1 MNIMARK
8 KTSVDPSEEN
18 TPAPRKKRVLSPKEL
33 ATKNGEPWVE
43 VKMHVD
49 PDKPHNGYFE
59 LDWNKFFINK
69 LISEGYTGT
78 SDDDLMDQYL
88 KALCMVV
95 AGENEE
101 YVDALAKPKI
111 NRRSNDD
118 GTAEYF

>member
-1 MNIMARK
+1 MARK
-8 KTSVDPSEEN
+8 KTSVVQGEEN
-18 TPAPRKKRVLSPKEL
+18 TPTPRKKRVLSPKEL
-33 ATKNGEPWVE
+33 ATKQGEPWVD

-59 LDWNKFFINK
+59 LDWNEHFINK
-69 LISEGYTGT
+69 LKNEGYTGT
-78 SDDDLMDQYL
+78 SEDEIMDQYV
-88 KALCMVV
+88 KALCLFV

-101 YVDALAKPKI
+101 YVDALSKPKI